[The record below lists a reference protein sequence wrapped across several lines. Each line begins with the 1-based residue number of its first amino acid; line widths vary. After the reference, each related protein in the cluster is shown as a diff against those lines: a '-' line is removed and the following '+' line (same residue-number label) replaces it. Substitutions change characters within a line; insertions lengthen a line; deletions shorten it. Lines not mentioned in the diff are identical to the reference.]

1 MTTLG
6 GSMKAFATISLIVC
20 LQSAA
25 MAMQTTYNAS
35 KDTYVKSD
43 QPTTSFGGSFY
54 LSAEEDPS
62 VPVSEQL
69 YIQFDTTGL
78 TGKTVVSAVLRL
90 WVQRENGGGGAGDN
104 FEIVQVNSL
113 WTDGLTW
120 TLAQAVAKGPVILT
134 VPAKDY
140 GATNDV
146 VPSQKEEFDITT
158 LAQAWAAGTPNE
170 GLMVRLAAGSKA
182 DLRFG
187 SMESPEKPTLIVTF
201 SSTPPPPPPPAPPA
215 PAPAP
220 PAPAAPKTKAGDGH
234 EPCGFGSTSPEF
246 GAVLVAL
253 ALALILAA
261 RRP

>member
-1 MTTLG
+1 
-6 GSMKAFATISLIVC
+6 MKAFATISLMVC

-25 MAMQTTYNAS
+25 AAMQTQSTTTYNAA

-43 QPTTSFGGSFY
+43 QPTASFGGSFY

-78 TGKTVVSAVLRL
+78 AGKTVVSAILRL
-90 WVQRENGGGGAGDN
+90 WVQRENGGGGTGDQ

-120 TLAQAVAKGPVILT
+120 TLSQAVAKGPVVLT

-146 VPSQKEEFDITT
+146 IPSQKEEFDVTT
-158 LAQAWAAGTPNE
+158 LVQAWAAGTPNE

-201 SSTPPPPPPPAPPA
+201 SSTAPPPPAPPP
-215 PAPAP
+215 PAPPP
-220 PAPAAPKTKAGDGH
+220 PAPAAPKTKAGDGD
-234 EPCGFGSTSPEF
+234 EPCGFGSASPRF
-246 GAVLVAL
+246 GGVVVAL

>member
-1 MTTLG
+1 
-6 GSMKAFATISLIVC
+6 MKRFATISLILC

-25 MAMQTTYNAS
+25 PAMQSTPPPTTCPAV

-43 QPTTSFGGSFY
+43 QPTAQFGGSFY

-78 TGKTVVSAVLRL
+78 AGKTVVSAALRL

-104 FEIVQVNSL
+104 LEIVQVNSL

-120 TLAQAVAKGPVILT
+120 TLAQNVAKGPVILT
-134 VPAKDY
+134 APAKDY

-146 VPSQKEEFDITT
+146 IPSQKEEFDVTT

-187 SMESPEKPTLIVTF
+187 SMESPEKPELIVTF
-201 SSTPPPPPPPAPPA
+201 GST

-220 PAPAAPKTKAGDGH
+220 PPPTPTPPPPAAPAAPKTKAGDGD
-234 EPCGFGSTSPEF
+234 EPCGFGSASPGV
-246 GAVLVAL
+246 GAAWVAL

>member
-1 MTTLG
+1 
-6 GSMKAFATISLIVC
+6 MKRFATISLILC

-25 MAMQTTYNAS
+25 PAMQSQPPVTYNAS

-43 QPTTSFGGSFY
+43 QPTASFGGSFY
-54 LSAEEDPS
+54 LSAEEDPT

-78 TGKTVVSAVLRL
+78 TGKTVVSAILRL

-120 TLAQAVAKGPVILT
+120 NLAQAVAKGPVILT
-134 VPAKDY
+134 TAAKDY

-146 VPSQKEEFDITT
+146 IPSQKEEFDVTT
-158 LAQAWAAGTPNE
+158 LAQAWAAGSPNE

-182 DLRFG
+182 DMRFG

-201 SSTPPPPPPPAPPA
+201 GSTPAPTPPPPSPTPAP
-215 PAPAP
+215 P
-220 PAPAAPKTKAGDGH
+220 PAPAAPKTKAGDGD
-234 EPCGFGSTSPEF
+234 EPCGFGSTSPDVE
-246 GAVLVAL
+246 AVFVAL
-253 ALALILAA
+253 ALAIILAA